1 MRRMTAEKMW
11 DIQPERSKPTGNIPT
26 SAPPVLS
33 AKSLQNFFSEARG
46 TLPQH
51 DLYSSEGIIG

>member
-26 SAPPVLS
+26 SAPPVLLS
-33 AKSLQNFFSEARG
+33 NSLQKFFSEPRG

-51 DLYSSEGIIG
+51 DLYSSGGIVG